1 MNVKTD
7 KQHII
12 CAALGFLGAAVSLV
26 IGLYLL
32 STMANLSSIQDETS
46 QIWTAS
52 LATAI
57 VVITTAYGSYTIL
70 KGNSQKGGTINVA
83 GGIILVIMYSYF
95 SEFSQPK
102 FLEWLN
108 PFGIALVIPPI
119 LSGVIDLIGGSKSW
133 STIDNKRST
142 GDA

>member
-1 MNVKTD
+1 MNLKAD

-12 CAALGFLGAAVSLV
+12 SAILGFLGAAVSLI

-32 STMANLSSIQDETS
+32 STMVDFSSIQDETS
-46 QIWTAS
+46 QIWIAS

-57 VVITTAYGSYTIL
+57 AVITTAYGSYTIL
-70 KGNSQKGGTINVA
+70 NGNTQRGGTINVT

-102 FLEWLN
+102 LLEWLN
-108 PFGIALVIPPI
+108 PSGIALVIPSI
-119 LSGVIDLIGGSKSW
+119 LSGVIGLITSSKS
-133 STIDNKRST
+133 
-142 GDA
+142 

>member
-1 MNVKTD
+1 MNVKAD

-12 CAALGFLGAAVSLV
+12 CAVLGFLGAAVSLV

-46 QIWTAS
+46 QIWIAS
-52 LATAI
+52 LATGI
-57 VVITTAYGSYTIL
+57 TVITTAYGSYTIL
-70 KGNSQKGGTINVA
+70 SGNTQRGGTINVA
-83 GGIILVIMYSYF
+83 GGIILVITYCYF

-102 FLEWLN
+102 LLGWLN
-108 PFGIALVIPPI
+108 PLGIALVIPSI
-119 LSGVIDLIGGSKSW
+119 LSGVIGLIGGSKSW

>member
-1 MNVKTD
+1 MKLKNGTPYA
-7 KQHII
+7 IS
-12 CAALGFLGAAVSLV
+12 AALGFLGAAVSLV

-46 QIWTAS
+46 QILIAS
-52 LATAI
+52 LATGI
-57 VVITTAYGSYTIL
+57 TVITTAYGSYTIL
-70 KGNSQKGGTINVA
+70 SANTQRGGTINVA

-102 FLEWLN
+102 LLQWLN
-108 PFGIALVIPPI
+108 PLGIALVIPSI
-119 LSGVIDLIGGSKSW
+119 VSGVIGLITSSKSS

-142 GDA
+142 RDA